1 MATHC
6 IVYRS
11 IPVFTGS
18 VRDYIAEVDKMLATA
33 RRRNPQANVTGA
45 LLFNEDWFVQLLEGE
60 YDDVHSTFN
69 RIALDPRHEAV
80 ELLVDKVAP
89 ARLFPEWSMG
99 FVGDAPA
106 IRQRFSDSSLST
118 PGLVLR
124 DDAIIDFMVG
134 IARDQS
140 RAA

>member
-1 MATHC
+1 MGMHC

-18 VRDYIAEVDKMLATA
+18 VRDYIGEVDKMLATA
-33 RRRNPQANVTGA
+33 RRRNPEVNVTGA

-60 YDDVHSTFN
+60 YDAVHSTFN

-80 ELLVDKVAP
+80 ELLVDKA
-89 ARLFPEWSMG
+89 ATGRLFPEWSMG

-106 IRQRFSDSSLST
+106 IRQRFNESSLST

-124 DDAIIDFMVG
+124 DDSVVDFMVE
-134 IARDQS
+134 IARNQS